1 MKRMFLAAVM
11 LVMAAGMSA
20 CAVSGGKAGDAQ
32 NEAVQSG
39 DAPMKDSA
47 GTQSPA
53 STGSGVDAVRS
64 GVANTVTVNSSEE
77 VAVVPDMAEIV
88 YCVRTK
94 EATAVDCQRKNAE
107 DVTQVIGLLE
117 SLGVAEASIQT
128 SDYTMN
134 PVYNYSGNTQKLV
147 GYEAV
152 TTLTVSDLL
161 IERLDEVLSGSVT
174 SGVNTVQSITYKAS
188 GYDESYEEALKRAVD
203 SAHKK
208 AQTLAEAS
216 GASVGKALRIE
227 EISGYSDERYT
238 DYARSG
244 MANSYAYA
252 KREAT
257 EDTAGFLAG
266 EILVEA
272 KIVVEYELVN

>member
-53 STGSGVDAVRS
+53 STGSGVEAVRG
-64 GVANTVTVNSSEE
+64 GVPNTITVNSSEK
-77 VAVVPDMAEIV
+77 VSVVPDMAQIV
-88 YCVRTK
+88 YSVRTQ
-94 EATAVDCQRKNAE
+94 ESAAADCQRRNAE

-117 SLGVAEASIQT
+117 SLGVGEASIQT
-128 SDYTMN
+128 SDYSMN
-134 PVYNYSGNTQKLV
+134 PVYNYSGNTQRLV

-161 IERLDEVLSGSVT
+161 IERLDEILSGSVS
-174 SGVNTVQSITYKAS
+174 SGINTVQSVTYMAS

-208 AQTLAEAS
+208 AQALAAAS
-216 GASVGKALRIE
+216 GVSVGKALRIE
-227 EISGYSDERYT
+227 ETSGYSDGRYT

-252 KREAT
+252 KMEAT
-257 EDTAGFLAG
+257 ADTAGFLAG
-266 EILVEA
+266 EISVEA

>member
-1 MKRMFLAAVM
+1 
-11 LVMAAGMSA
+11 MA
-20 CAVSGGKAGDAQ
+20 Q
-32 NEAVQSG
+32 
-39 DAPMKDSA
+39 
-47 GTQSPA
+47 
-53 STGSGVDAVRS
+53 
-64 GVANTVTVNSSEE
+64 
-77 VAVVPDMAEIV
+77 IV
-88 YCVRTK
+88 YSVRTQ
-94 EATAVDCQRKNAE
+94 ESAAADCQRRNAE

-117 SLGVAEASIQT
+117 SLGVGEASIQT
-128 SDYTMN
+128 SDYSMN
-134 PVYNYSGNTQKLV
+134 PVYNYSGNTQRLV

-174 SGVNTVQSITYKAS
+174 SGVNTVQSITYMAS

-208 AQTLAEAS
+208 EQALAAS

-227 EISGYSDERYT
+227 ETSGYSDGRYT

-252 KREAT
+252 KMEAT
-257 EDTAGFLAG
+257 ADTAGFLAG
-266 EILVEA
+266 EISVEA